1 MSMRSTSPRRASPR
15 FCLGAFAAML
25 LAAATAASGQGFLDR
40 ARKFFRVTISPSAQS
55 VAAGGTL
62 DVVIAFDVDEGIHVY
77 TDKKGRVPDGV
88 RPISVTWEETR
99 GAEFLDLVLP
109 PSKTIPDILTEGATV
124 DVFEGKFEARAR
136 FRVTAADGGTVRIRG
151 KVHYQGC
158 TEQICYPPLDSP
170 IDVTVAVS
178 GTAAPGKAPP
188 AKAAP
193 APTTQAVS
201 PEAVPP
207 GPKTKTRFD
216 RSFVLNILWA
226 FGWGILISFTP
237 CVYPIIPI
245 TVSVLGARREQSKR
259 ALLFA
264 AAIYV
269 LGLAITYAIVG
280 LLVATA
286 GNAVRAFLASKWFLV
301 PLAALFVAF
310 ALSMF
315 DVITIQVP
323 QALGDKLRRLT
334 GSSGGEASAGLLGV
348 FFMGIVA
355 GIVAGPCVAGPVA
368 AVLSYVAKSADKWL
382 GFWMLFALGWGMGLI
397 LIAAGVSTSLLP
409 KAGGWMMGVKHFLG
423 FVMLWAAA
431 YFLAPVVISS
441 RAYNLIA
448 AVLLLAA
455 PVFLHCFDQLTAE
468 SGFALRL
475 RRVLGVLAVVYG
487 GYLGVT
493 TLAELEGRTLTGGA
507 ATAAKAESPFRHA
520 TPEDVDMALKSGRPV
535 IVDITADYCVIC
547 KRLER
552 VVFPDP
558 RVVEAAKPFTTLSV
572 EVGSKG
578 HPEFADRF
586 NVFPPALLFFDAKG
600 QRVETDDIRSL
611 PDELDHLTADRFAE
625 IIDNVVA
632 HIRKEGE

>member
-1 MSMRSTSPRRASPR
+1 
-15 FCLGAFAAML
+15 
-25 LAAATAASGQGFLDR
+25 
-40 ARKFFRVTISPSAQS
+40 
-55 VAAGGTL
+55 
-62 DVVIAFDVDEGIHVY
+62 
-77 TDKKGRVPDGV
+77 
-88 RPISVTWEETR
+88 
-99 GAEFLDLVLP
+99 
-109 PSKTIPDILTEGATV
+109 
-124 DVFEGKFEARAR
+124 
-136 FRVTAADGGTVRIRG
+136 
-151 KVHYQGC
+151 
-158 TEQICYPPLDSP
+158 
-170 IDVTVAVS
+170 
-178 GTAAPGKAPP
+178 
-188 AKAAP
+188 
-193 APTTQAVS
+193 
-201 PEAVPP
+201 
-207 GPKTKTRFD
+207 
-216 RSFVLNILWA
+216 
-226 FGWGILISFTP
+226 
-237 CVYPIIPI
+237 
-245 TVSVLGARREQSKR
+245 
-259 ALLFA
+259 
-264 AAIYV
+264 
-269 LGLAITYAIVG
+269 
-280 LLVATA
+280 
-286 GNAVRAFLASKWFLV
+286 
-301 PLAALFVAF
+301 
-310 ALSMF
+310 
-315 DVITIQVP
+315 
-323 QALGDKLRRLT
+323 
-334 GSSGGEASAGLLGV
+334 
-348 FFMGIVA
+348 
-355 GIVAGPCVAGPVA
+355 
-368 AVLSYVAKSADKWL
+368 
-382 GFWMLFALGWGMGLI
+382 
-397 LIAAGVSTSLLP
+397 
-409 KAGGWMMGVKHFLG
+409 
-423 FVMLWAAA
+423 MLWAAA

-493 TLAELEGRTLTGGA
+493 TLAELEGRTLTGGG